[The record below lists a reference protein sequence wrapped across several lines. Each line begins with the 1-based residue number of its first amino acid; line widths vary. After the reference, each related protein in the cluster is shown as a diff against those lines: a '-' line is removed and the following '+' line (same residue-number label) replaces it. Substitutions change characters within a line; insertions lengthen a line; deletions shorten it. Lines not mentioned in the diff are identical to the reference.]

1 MVEVKLTEDCM
12 RLISQFESLTGAGSR
27 DCVID
32 ERNGRL
38 IFVVNPGDMGL
49 AIGKKGASIKKASEV
64 MGKKI
69 EVVEYNSNPEQ
80 FLKNC
85 FLPAQVTSI
94 VFTGETGAQS
104 ATVEVRDE
112 DRGIAIGKD
121 GKNIFKAKKLALR
134 QHNIVDVQI
143 LQKPADKRRI
153 RCHAVTILSFFVVSR
168 FSVISPPVAIGFG
181 QLRIVSLHLLRGKRE
196 RRAWGDLNPRHPG

>member
-27 DCVID
+27 DCVVD
-32 ERNGRL
+32 DRNGRL
-38 IFVVNPGDMGL
+38 IFVINPGDMGL

-69 EVVEYNSNPEQ
+69 EVVEYNSNVEQ

-94 VFTGETGAQS
+94 LFEDGEEDQKT
-104 ATVEVRDE
+104 ATV
-112 DRGIAIGKD
+112 
-121 GKNIFKAKKLALR
+121 
-134 QHNIVDVQI
+134 
-143 LQKPADKRRI
+143 
-153 RCHAVTILSFFVVSR
+153 
-168 FSVISPPVAIGFG
+168 
-181 QLRIVSLHLLRGKRE
+181 
-196 RRAWGDLNPRHPG
+196 

>member
-27 DCVID
+27 DCVVD
-32 ERNGRL
+32 ERNSRL
-38 IFVVNPGDMGL
+38 IFVINPGDMGL

-69 EVVEYNSNPEQ
+69 EVVEYNSDPEQ
-80 FLKNC
+80 FIKNC

-94 VFTGETGAQS
+94 IIEGEPEEQTVQ
-104 ATVEVRDE
+104 VEVRDE

-121 GKNIFKAKKLALR
+121 GKNIFKAKKLSQR
-134 QHNIVDVQI
+134 QHNIMDVQI
-143 LQKPADKRRI
+143 LQKPADGTEPDM
-153 RCHAVTILSFFVVSR
+153 AV
-168 FSVISPPVAIGFG
+168 
-181 QLRIVSLHLLRGKRE
+181 E
-196 RRAWGDLNPRHPG
+196 

>member
-1 MVEVKLTEDCM
+1 MAEVRLTEDCM

-32 ERNGRL
+32 ERNDRL

-69 EVVEYNSNPEQ
+69 EVVEFNSSPEQ
-80 FLKNC
+80 FIKNC

-94 VFTGETGAQS
+94 AFDGDYSAKS

-121 GKNIFKAKKLALR
+121 GKNIFKAKKLAQR
-134 QHNIVDVQI
+134 QHNITDVQI
-143 LQKPADKRRI
+143 LQKPLDGEPADEQDP
-153 RCHAVTILSFFVVSR
+153 L
-168 FSVISPPVAIGFG
+168 
-181 QLRIVSLHLLRGKRE
+181 
-196 RRAWGDLNPRHPG
+196 